1 MKIGMIVA
9 MDKELKQLRPLFPE
23 DKVILQKSGIATVN
37 AAIQAVEMI
46 RQYKPDC
53 IISSGC
59 AGGNGDDINLQDVV
73 VSSELTYH
81 DVYCGKAID
90 EATVY
95 GQVQGLPARYQADP
109 YLLEKAKLTGAKPG
123 LIVTGDWFV
132 DSKDKMREIVGHFPE
147 AKAVSIWSR
156 VLSHRYA
163 ISIRYPSSPSVSSAT
178 FLCATPM
185 PRSTT
190 TSGKPLPR
198 NLSRPP
204 KHSSKVFKLWKSYR
218 VSPSTTH
225 T

>member
-1 MKIGMIVA
+1 MIVA
-9 MDKELKQLRPLFPE
+9 MEKELKQLRPLFSE

-90 EATVY
+90 DTTVY

-109 YLLEKAKLTGAKPG
+109 YLLEKA
-123 LIVTGDWFV
+123 
-132 DSKDKMREIVGHFPE
+132 
-147 AKAVSIWSR
+147 
-156 VLSHRYA
+156 
-163 ISIRYPSSPSVSSAT
+163 
-178 FLCATPM
+178 
-185 PRSTT
+185 
-190 TSGKPLPR
+190 
-198 NLSRPP
+198 
-204 KHSSKVFKLWKSYR
+204 
-218 VSPSTTH
+218 
-225 T
+225 